1 MKNCPTSNMN
11 KSQLWGFEV
20 SHIIVAFVMLAGS
33 NTLLN
38 VMQGPLILSWGMG
51 IITLLTLRII
61 SHGQKNGH
69 LELLGRFIFE
79 PHLFLGHQIGIKN
92 GSKNEKV

>member
-20 SHIIVAFVMLAGS
+20 SHIIAAFIVLAGS
-33 NTLLN
+33 NVMLN
-38 VMQGPLILSWGMG
+38 IVGLPLIFSWGLG
-51 IITLLTLRII
+51 LVTILGLRIV

-69 LELLGRFIFE
+69 LELLARFTIE
-79 PHLFLGHQIGIKN
+79 PHLFLGHQNRSQQKDN
-92 GSKNEKV
+92 L